1 MTQARDRASTWLVAL
16 LLVAGGG
23 FATLVLASAGKQA
36 GTVEA
41 PTEPNPPPGPPPGPP
56 PVANELQVSVD
67 PRAAKTQ
74 PAGGTVTGNVTV
86 LGPPGTFAWLNVSGC
101 SPEVSCWFSAWD
113 GTVPFTSVFFVATSN
128 GTTEGLHRVA
138 VLVQSTTANASTP
151 FDLSVVRRHVVIFQ
165 KGDGGLYSETD
176 DAQIS
181 AAFPNTNNGTD
192 DSFEVDGHGCL
203 GSNASLACRALIKF
217 PQAFG
222 PNAGQVPLGA
232 RIVHATLQLYVHNE
246 GPYEDFYQVSEH
258 WEESTVT
265 WNSFASPGSPR
276 TVGEGGRF
284 LPIVQNASSPR
295 GFVFVDVTPIA
306 ERWAKGDPNEGI
318 LLAGDSGDRRV
329 YLSSEYFNLPI
340 RPKLTVTYENATM
353 PSGPNMGD
361 VTSGLAPAGT
371 MNALG
376 ATGNQGTMT
385 GTLWGTSPGTAC
397 PTVQP
402 APKSGPNSREGPA
415 FPNGEARPRAPP
427 PPPPAGPGNSAG
439 PLRR

>member
-23 FATLVLASAGKQA
+23 FAALVLVPSAGKRA

-41 PTEPNPPPGPPPGPP
+41 PTEPNPPPGPPP
-56 PVANELQVSVD
+56 VVNELQVSVD

-101 SPEVSCWFSAWD
+101 SPEVSCWFSVWQ
-113 GTVPFTSVFFVATSN
+113 GTVPFTSVVFVATSN
-128 GTTEGLHRVA
+128 GTSEGLHRVS
-138 VLVQSTTANASTP
+138 VSVQTTTASASTP
-151 FDLSVVRRHVVIFQ
+151 FDLSVVRRHLVRFQ

-181 AAFPNTNNGTD
+181 AAFPTTNNGTD
-192 DSFEVDGHGCL
+192 DSLEVDGKGCL
-203 GSNASLACRALIKF
+203 GSNVSLACRALIKF

-232 RIVHATLQLYVHNE
+232 RIVDATLQLYVHNE
-246 GPYEDFYQVSEH
+246 GPYEDFYQVSEP

-276 TVGEGGRF
+276 TVGEVGRF
-284 LPIVQNASSPR
+284 LPIAQTTSSPR

-306 ERWAKGDPNEGI
+306 ERWARGDPNQGI

-329 YLSSEYFNLPI
+329 YESSEYFNIPI
-340 RPKLTVTYENATM
+340 RPKLNVTYENATI
-353 PSGPNMGD
+353 PSGPALGD
-361 VTSGLAPAGT
+361 VTQGLAPAGT

-385 GTLWGTSPGTAC
+385 GTLWSACPGTAC
-397 PTVQP
+397 PTVER
-402 APKSGPNSREGPA
+402 APKSGPNSREGLA
-415 FPNGEARPRAPP
+415 FPSGEAGPRASFAA
-427 PPPPAGPGNSAG
+427 PAGPGNSAG
-439 PLRR
+439 PLRG